1 MLEFLNSKIILRRT
15 HGFSEAEFRN
25 FDCHTRR
32 PGHGRAAGRGQ
43 AREILHQRSVNPL
56 VLGQWVKATGEFC
69 SVGSGG
75 GNFYVDFIFGTDGRL
90 TLDYECGSRTETL
103 KSRWWVE
110 EDELCLDLK
119 DSSLIE
125 IIPPV
130 KPDGR

>member
-1 MLEFLNSKIILRRT
+1 MGFPKLSSVILIITLAGLAMGAPPAEAKRAKFYT
-15 HGFSEAEFRN
+15 NDQLTLLFSGSR
-25 FDCHTRR
+25 
-32 PGHGRAAGRGQ
+32 
-43 AREILHQRSVNPL
+43 
-56 VLGQWVKATGEFC
+56 VKATGEFC